1 MGQQLI
7 PFCVA
12 DRPISLSIIKGV
24 TLGTGLKIG
33 IMSQA
38 ATTSEAF
45 KKFFASYPYRTDV
58 IYSNG
63 EPTDQAIRS
72 RTVKMADSGI
82 FGKKG
87 CTLTYDELYRA
98 YRLMKT
104 EYGII
109 IDVFGDC
116 DKTLESAKE
125 ALKEYDE
132 EKNKFNLVAVAQGE
146 TVDQYLR
153 CYEKLKEMGYSYI
166 ALGGLLRKR
175 KNTVRYAHVRGGTFL
190 DKLLKQV
197 REKFDPDWLFLL
209 GVFHPKRIE
218 LFKEYGVWGSDC
230 KGWIFNYLKREEV
243 IELIRANE
251 LGGNCRVV
259 FPDLK
264 IGQVKAMSE
273 QELRFKLTRGHIERR
288 VLEACNGETTKEK
301 PK

>member
-38 ATTSEAF
+38 ATTSEPF

-72 RTVKMADSGI
+72 RTIKMADSGI

-87 CTLTYDELYRA
+87 CTLTYEELFRA
-98 YRLMKT
+98 YRTMKA

-109 IDVFGDC
+109 IDVFGNC
-116 DKTLESAKE
+116 EETLRSAKKALE
-125 ALKEYDE
+125 AYDE
-132 EKNKFNLVAVAQGE
+132 EKDPFSLVAVAQGD
-146 TVDQYLR
+146 TVDEYLI
-153 CYEKLKEMGYSYI
+153 CYEKLKAMGYSHI

-175 KNTVRYAHVRGGTFL
+175 KNTVRFAHLRGGRFL
-190 DKLLKQV
+190 EKLLKQV
-197 REKFDPDWLFLL
+197 RERFDPDWLFLL

-230 KGWIFNYLKREEV
+230 KGWIFNYLKQQEV
-243 IELIRANE
+243 IDLIRAKE
-251 LGGNCRVV
+251 LEGNCRIA
-259 FPDLK
+259 FPELK

-273 QELRFKLTRGHIERR
+273 QELRFKLTRGYIERR
-288 VLEACNGETTKEK
+288 VLGACNGDTTKK
-301 PK
+301 DLK

>member
-1 MGQQLI
+1 MTQKLI

-24 TLGTGLKIG
+24 SLASGLKIG

-38 ATTSEAF
+38 ATTSEPF
-45 KKFFASYPYRTDV
+45 KKFFASYPYKTDV

-72 RTVKMADSGI
+72 RTVRMADSGI

-87 CTLTYDELYRA
+87 CTLTYEELFRA
-98 YRLMKT
+98 YRMMKT

-116 DKTLESAKE
+116 DKTVESAQQ
-125 ALKEYDE
+125 ALKEYNED
-132 EKNKFNLVAVAQGE
+132 KDHFNLVAVAQGD
-146 TVDQYLR
+146 TVDEYLI
-153 CYEKLKEMGYSYI
+153 CYEKLKAMGYSYI

-190 DKLLKQV
+190 EKLLKQV
-197 REKFDPDWLFLL
+197 RTKFDPDWLFLL

-230 KGWIFNYLKREEV
+230 KGWIFNYLKQDEV
-243 IELIRANE
+243 IALIRAKE
-251 LGGNCRVV
+251 LGESCRVAV
-259 FPDLK
+259 PDFK

-288 VLEACNGETTKEK
+288 VLEACNGDTTKKE